1 MAGFDILALLKR
13 LQSQGGDTSLLGAQA
28 EQSPEQAPAQSESKG
43 LLGSFLP
50 SDPNKR
56 EAVSMALL
64 NAGANMMAAGGPSA
78 DPKNFLSVLGQG
90 VGGGV
95 SGYQNAMKNNAEI
108 GALGAKKQADQVKLQ
123 QALAAQEYAK
133 NIDVSGNT
141 AYSIEELKQQYQMFT
156 AMGEHDIA
164 KSILER
170 IQRLDDKQREK
181 GRLLNADGSYENAP
195 GVVEAETALEHGK
208 ASGRVSGEEENR
220 QSDSIRNYQ
229 YYVEQEKEA
238 GRTPKSFEEFNLE
251 QKSRGANKATV
262 GGTAIDLDALPVVGL
277 DEKGKPIAEDQEAFL
292 KTLPQSTQN
301 IVKAIAEYRMPIERV
316 TSMRGNERQELAKTV
331 AQYDPTF
338 DMSQY
343 NARANMR
350 KSVTSGNYAMTLNS
364 SNLVIGHLN
373 TLLEAGEA
381 LNNSRFPRYNAVT
394 NTYLKETGD
403 GRIKSFKAAADAL
416 ASELAKVFKG
426 SGASSEKEISEW
438 RENLDPNMSPEQ
450 LQASAK
456 TVMDLL
462 ASRIETVRTQYQA
475 AMGHPADFTFL
486 TPEARKILE
495 KRGFNPKELD
505 VNMPDS
511 LGQEEE
517 VKTTPTKSNEAEK
530 KGRVMLLG
538 ATEEAPAK
546 PEAKNDL
553 VITDDE
559 GVKYRYIGPV
569 NGNKNDPKNWEVL
582 K

>member
-123 QALAAQEYAK
+123 QALAAQEYA
-133 NIDVSGNT
+133 NEIDTTGNT
-141 AYSIEELKQQYQMFT
+141 AYSIQFLKEHFRKQVAAGDEDGSRAT
-156 AMGEHDIA
+156 LAM
-164 KSILER
+164 

-195 GVVEAETALEHGK
+195 GVVESETELERGK
-208 ASGRVSGEEENR
+208 ASGRVSGEEEHR
-220 QSDSIRNYQ
+220 QTDAMRNYNL
-229 YYVEQEKEA
+229 YVEQEKEA

-316 TSMRGNERQELAKTV
+316 TSMACPHE
-331 AQYDPTF
+331 
-338 DMSQY
+338 
-343 NARANMR
+343 
-350 KSVTSGNYAMTLNS
+350 
-364 SNLVIGHLN
+364 VIR
-373 TLLEAGEA
+373 LEC
-381 LNNSRFPRYNAVT
+381 
-394 NTYLKETGD
+394 
-403 GRIKSFKAAADAL
+403 
-416 ASELAKVFKG
+416 
-426 SGASSEKEISEW
+426 
-438 RENLDPNMSPEQ
+438 
-450 LQASAK
+450 
-456 TVMDLL
+456 
-462 ASRIETVRTQYQA
+462 
-475 AMGHPADFTFL
+475 
-486 TPEARKILE
+486 
-495 KRGFNPKELD
+495 
-505 VNMPDS
+505 
-511 LGQEEE
+511 
-517 VKTTPTKSNEAEK
+517 
-530 KGRVMLLG
+530 
-538 ATEEAPAK
+538 
-546 PEAKNDL
+546 
-553 VITDDE
+553 
-559 GVKYRYIGPV
+559 
-569 NGNKNDPKNWEVL
+569 
-582 K
+582 